1 MNISPTKSNLIKT
14 KEILELAKIGYSLL
28 DQKRSVLISEM
39 AQLID
44 RAKEIQG
51 EIDKRFNRAYQCLK
65 VTNVTM
71 GIDNVERIAIGT
83 PPTATVEIVEKS
95 AMGVTIPI
103 MSLKKDNEKQSTL
116 PNYSIYRTT
125 QSLDTAVTEL
135 RSVLEF
141 IVELAE
147 VETSVYRLAKE
158 IKSTQKRANA
168 LEYILIPRYE
178 ATKKFIEESLEEK
191 SREEFFKLKV
201 LKKKHSKAPQ

>member
-14 KEILELAKIGYSLL
+14 KDILELAKIGYSLL

-83 PPTATVEIVEKS
+83 PPTATVEIIEKS
-95 AMGVTIPI
+95 TMGVTIPI
-103 MSLKKDNEKQSTL
+103 MSLKKDDEKQSKL

-125 QSLDTAVTEL
+125 QSLDTAIREL
-135 RSVLEF
+135 KNMLEF

-201 LKKKHSKAPQ
+201 LKKKHSKV